1 MGKEK
6 SWSDIMIDNI
16 FTYLP
21 ELPGIFMILL
31 GWLLLYWSKKGD
43 EWMYES
49 GGPGVFTNI
58 TWIRNT
64 FGEKTAKRYN
74 VLISW
79 GVIVVG
85 VLFVLIGILMRFM

>member
-21 ELPGIFMILL
+21 ELPGIFIILL

-49 GGPGVFTNI
+49 GG
-58 TWIRNT
+58 
-64 FGEKTAKRYN
+64 
-74 VLISW
+74 L
-79 GVIVVG
+79 GVIVI
-85 VLFVLIGILMRFM
+85 LIGILMRFML

>member
-21 ELPGIFMILL
+21 ELPGIIMILI

-49 GGPGVFTNI
+49 GGPDVFTNI

-85 VLFVLIGILMRFM
+85 VLFVLIGILMRF